1 MVSNLKRFNYYGPE
15 WQLIRAFGILR
26 MPPLRVLRTL
36 RVRRKHPKDENGCCP
51 TRQRRHQWTITKA
64 QNRLK
69 R

>member
-26 MPPLRVLRTL
+26 MPQ
-36 RVRRKHPKDENGCCP
+36 HPKDENGCCL
-51 TRQRRHQWTITKA
+51 TRERRHQWTTTTA
-64 QNRLK
+64 QNRPD